1 MNIERRLLV
10 KSMPR
15 AKRILSSSTE
25 SLYEHVETV
34 FPCCTHSLA
43 FRKCKIQIQPFHL
56 CQNSSLVVRMVFMSF
71 AVYAHPSVPEDGD
84 DSDDEDELE
93 MGGVTQS
100 YTCPITLTPLVDPMT
115 S

>member
-1 MNIERRLLV
+1 
-10 KSMPR
+10 MPYSF
-15 AKRILSSSTE
+15 ARIQE
-25 SLYEHVETV
+25 V
-34 FPCCTHSLA
+34 
-43 FRKCKIQIQPFHL
+43 
-56 CQNSSLVVRMVFMSF
+56 QNPDTAIPPMSEFIPRGTDGIYMSF